1 MDSKEDEEKLDNKH
15 PIYYMNCQA
24 VYKSK
29 SKIERRNVWVVSLYD
44 DINLINA
51 KDKRTLSRLDREY
64 RGTRKAPVLVR
75 VVKIYDK
82 KIVGYR
88 NGHNI

>member
-1 MDSKEDEEKLDNKH
+1 MDSKEHEEKLENRD

-51 KDKRTLSRLDREY
+51 KDKKTMSRLEKEY
-64 RGTRKAPVLVR
+64 RGTKKTPVVVR
-75 VVKIYDK
+75 VIKIYDK

-88 NGHNI
+88 NGHDI